1 MIHDH
6 DWSLECVRVHI
17 ISQTSISKK
26 RKKKKDYFSNIY
38 LKKKIISQ
46 TPEDYMVIG
55 VI

>member
-26 RKKKKDYFSNIY
+26 KKK
-38 LKKKIISQ
+38 KKKIISQ